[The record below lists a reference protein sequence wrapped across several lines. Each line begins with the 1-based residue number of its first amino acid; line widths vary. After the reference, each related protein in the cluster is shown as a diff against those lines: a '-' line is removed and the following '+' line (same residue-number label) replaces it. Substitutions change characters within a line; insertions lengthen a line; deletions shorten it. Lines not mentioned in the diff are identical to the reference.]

1 MGAVAF
7 GGDVVSVAQPGS
19 DSGAVLRLIAR
30 MTHDEFLR
38 AYQAGNVKVDIDPA
52 DAARYLSARLLL
64 PLVMLPILG
73 VGVALALTGWIWT
86 GLAIIAAGILA
97 PRLIKRSA
105 PRFLL
110 TQAIQ
115 DERVY
120 REVTQ
125 SNILRIS
132 IHPHG

>member
-1 MGAVAF
+1 
-7 GGDVVSVAQPGS
+7 
-19 DSGAVLRLIAR
+19 

-86 GLAIIAAGILA
+86 GLAIIAVGILA

-125 SNILRIS
+125 SNILQIS